1 MAKIKSAVVLAL
13 FLTVLF
19 STNVLAN
26 NYGFVSSNI
35 WVSDNSPMRG
45 ETIKVSSVV
54 INDSDKQ
61 FRGDVTFFDNDSAI
75 SSSMAFSLEA
85 KESSKVLSVDW
96 TCEPV
101 GEHRFKAEITNAHF
115 INAEGQIEPID
126 GSFFSQVTDII
137 YVDVDT
143 DEDGVPD
150 REEQEQGTDPNNP
163 DSDGDTENDS
173 VDPDPTDPT
182 VFNGPDTDGDG
193 IIDELDSD
201 MDNDGLYN
209 WEEDEIGT
217 DPKKYD
223 TDGDTFSDKEDKFPL
238 DSNKWKDESEFAD
251 SIDKNENEKR
261 ANDLIDAENDSA
273 DEQNS
278 SSKDSYAEFLNL
290 NDSENGNNKKEI
302 TAEELGLHK
311 QDNFSQNESND
322 KKVKIGNF
330 SVKEKTLKISL
341 IPLGL
346 LLFLFAAEAVRRKG
360 KIKMK

>member
-1 MAKIKSAVVLAL
+1 MVKVKTAVILAL
-13 FLTVLF
+13 FLMVC
-19 STNVLAN
+19 SSSNALAN

-35 WVSDNSPMRG
+35 WVSDNSPMQG
-45 ETIKVSSVV
+45 DTIKVSSVV

-61 FRGDVTFFDNDSAI
+61 FNGHVTFYDNDSAI
-75 SSSMAFSLEA
+75 SSSMTFSLEP
-85 KESSKVLSVDW
+85 KDSSKVLSVNW
-96 TCEPV
+96 TAELP
-101 GEHRFKAEITNAHF
+101 GEHRFKAEITNAYF
-115 INAEGQIEPID
+115 VGDNGETESID
-126 GSFFSQVTDII
+126 GNFFSQVTDII
-137 YVDVDT
+137 YVDVDS

-163 DSDGDTENDS
+163 DSDGDTENDA

-209 WEEDEIGT
+209 WEEKEIKT

-223 TDGDTFSDKEDKFPL
+223 TDGDAYSDKEDKFPL
-238 DSNKWKDESEFAD
+238 DSNKWKEESESAD
-251 SIDKNENEKR
+251 SIDKSENEKQ
-261 ANDLIDAENDSA
+261 ANDLIDAENESA
-273 DEQNS
+273 DEQKN

-290 NDSENGNNKKEI
+290 NDSENENNKKEI

-311 QDNFSQNESND
+311 QDNFNQNESND